1 LTTFRKYTKKIIT
14 IAKVGFMIS
23 MRSKYAIKALS
34 FLARSRDKD
43 SYLIAELAEAE
54 NIPKKF
60 LEAILLTLKSQGIL
74 ASRKGPGG
82 GYWLAKTPSTI
93 TLGNII
99 RAFEGDLAPVQCL
112 AENFSG
118 SCPECQDAA
127 TCATRL
133 VMADVQ
139 KAVSSVVDN
148 VTLADMIER
157 SEFERQRLS
166 KQLDF
171 SI

>member
-1 LTTFRKYTKKIIT
+1 M
-14 IAKVGFMIS
+14 VGFMIS

-34 FLARSRDKD
+34 HMARSRDKE
-43 SYLIAELAEAE
+43 SYLIADLASAE

-74 ASRKGPGG
+74 TSRKGPGG
-82 GYWLAKTPSTI
+82 GYWLAKAPNTI
-93 TLGNII
+93 TLGSII

-112 AENFSG
+112 SENASG
-118 SCPECQDAA
+118 ACPECQDAA

-139 KAVSSVVDN
+139 KAVSAIIDT

>member
-1 LTTFRKYTKKIIT
+1 
-14 IAKVGFMIS
+14 
-23 MRSKYAIKALS
+23 MRSKYALKALS
-34 FLARSRDKD
+34 YMARTKDKD
-43 SYLIAELAEAE
+43 TFLIAELAEAE

-82 GYWLAKTPSTI
+82 GYWIAKAPNTI
-93 TLGNII
+93 TIGSII

-112 AENFSG
+112 SG
-118 SCPECQDAA
+118 NSTGACPECHDFS
-127 TCATRL
+127 TCGTRL
-133 VMADVQ
+133 VMVDVHN
-139 KAVSSVVDN
+139 AVSTILDT

-166 KQLDF
+166 SQLDF